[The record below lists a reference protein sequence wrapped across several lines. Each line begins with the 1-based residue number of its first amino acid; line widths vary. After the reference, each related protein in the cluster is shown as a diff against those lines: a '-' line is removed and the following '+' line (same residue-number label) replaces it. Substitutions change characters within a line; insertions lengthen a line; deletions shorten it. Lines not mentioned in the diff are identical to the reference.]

1 MSMEEFSAQVAWQGV
16 QPSSFGGGEASTAQE
31 PQPEPEVAAQEADPE
46 AASAAQEDIAEATP
60 QASPVT
66 TPVLEL
72 FEEEDDATDMDY
84 TADWAAT

>member
-1 MSMEEFSAQVAWQGV
+1 MSMEEFTTQVARPGV

-31 PQPEPEVAAQEADPE
+31 PQPEPEVAAQEANPE

-72 FEEEDDATDMDY
+72 STP
-84 TADWAAT
+84 

>member
-1 MSMEEFSAQVAWQGV
+1 MQSIHALAQHWPIMSMEEFSAQVAWQGV

-72 FEEEDDATDMDY
+72 STP
-84 TADWAAT
+84 